1 MTNINKMK
9 LLARIML
16 IASIATMI
24 FGLYLIIHSSIE
36 ISELVREG
44 HAVREKI
51 APLVTEIAEGLVFA
65 VHYFFVTKFFL
76 HSLKHGVPFT
86 HEGAKEI
93 KILGLETIFLPILAW
108 IVSCIAHA
116 GIKSPVEILEI
127 SVYEM
132 VLGFALILVSYIME
146 YGTEKIERGHRGHQ
160 AIRYIKE
167 HYPDII
173 DETKA
178 ALLADGTVTEEELA
192 SADKWYEDN
201 KNKK

>member
-1 MTNINKMK
+1 MSNINKMK
-9 LLARIML
+9 ILAKIML
-16 IASIATMI
+16 VASVATMI

-36 ISELVREG
+36 IAELVHEG

-65 VHYFFVTKFFL
+65 VHYFFVTKFFI

-93 KILGLETIFLPILAW
+93 KILGLETILLPIAAW
-108 IVSCIAHA
+108 IVSCIAYS
-116 GIKSPVEILEI
+116 GIRSPMEILEI

-167 HYPDII
+167 HYPDVI
-173 DETKA
+173 DETKK
-178 ALLADGTVTEEELA
+178 ALLADGTVTQAELDNA
-192 SADKWYEDN
+192 ENWYQDN
-201 KNKK
+201 K